1 MLKNNG
7 KVKKSKT
14 LKKTKIS
21 YKVRNWS
28 SYNKSLVQRGDITF
42 WFSEEAVQ
50 QWFYAGKH
58 SQGAPKIFGDI
69 AIETAL
75 TVRSLYSLTLRST
88 EGFIFSLI
96 KLMKIDIRVMDYTT
110 ICRRQ
115 KNLKVPCMRH
125 KKSCEPIHVV
135 IDSTGLKVF
144 GEGEWKVRRH
154 GYSKHRMWRKLH
166 LAINPDTGEILSHT
180 LTTNSVSD
188 GEEVPALLNSI
199 TDTIA
204 SLTGDG
210 AYDIWNV
217 YNDLQNRNILP
228 IIAPKINARIKKHG
242 NSAEQPFYRD
252 EAIRLIR
259 KIGRQNWKQSIG
271 YHRRSLIETAMFRY
285 KTQFGDKPL
294 AHSIANQKV
303 EAGINCNILNQF
315 TSFGRPDSYKVV
327 A

>member
-1 MLKNNG
+1 MKNNV
-7 KVKKSKT
+7 KVKKQNKS
-14 LKKTKIS
+14 KKTKIP
-21 YKVRNWS
+21 YKLRNWPL
-28 SYNKSLVQRGDITF
+28 YNKSLVQRGDITF
-42 WFSEEAVQ
+42 WFSEEAVNE
-50 QWFYAGKH
+50 WLYTGKQ
-58 SQGAPKIFGDI
+58 SQGAPKIYSDI

-75 TVRSLYSLTLRST
+75 TIRSIFSLTLRST
-88 EGFIFSLI
+88 KGFMCSLI
-96 KLMKIDIRVMDYTT
+96 KLMTIGVPVMDYST

-115 KNLKVPCMRH
+115 RKLKVPCIRN
-125 KKSCEPIHVV
+125 KKSNEPIHVV
-135 IDSTGLKVF
+135 VDSTGLKVF

-199 TDTIA
+199 TDTIT

-217 YNDLQNRNILP
+217 YNDLQNRKILP

-242 NSAEQPFYRD
+242 NSAEQPLYRD

-259 KIGRQNWKQSIG
+259 KIGRKNWKQTVG

-294 AHSIANQKV
+294 AHSLVNQKV
-303 EAGINCNILNQF
+303 EAAINCRILNQF
-315 TSFGRPDSYKVV
+315 TSFGRPDSYKN
-327 A
+327 AA